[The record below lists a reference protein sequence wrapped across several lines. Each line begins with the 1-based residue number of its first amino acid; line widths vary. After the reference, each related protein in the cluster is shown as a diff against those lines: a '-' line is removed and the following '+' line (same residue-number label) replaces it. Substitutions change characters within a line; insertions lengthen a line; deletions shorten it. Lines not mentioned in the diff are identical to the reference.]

1 MRGGGSPPKFLL
13 NEILNE
19 MSKKI
24 YTEVFPIYNP
34 TICILL
40 VSRDPMKKGS
50 RELSGVLGLGTATWV
65 YFGWKRIQNHL
76 AGYFSN
82 LSWDLN
88 LLPLPLNKKHS
99 TKLLTIVYG
108 FSGSYGTMLAMS
120 HTWPHSSSLG
130 KGLHT
135 HTSTL
140 TIIDPLRK
148 LVTNF

>member
-50 RELSGVLGLGTATWV
+50 RELSGVLGLGTAT
-65 YFGWKRIQNHL
+65 
-76 AGYFSN
+76 
-82 LSWDLN
+82 
-88 LLPLPLNKKHS
+88 
-99 TKLLTIVYG
+99 
-108 FSGSYGTMLAMS
+108 
-120 HTWPHSSSLG
+120 
-130 KGLHT
+130 
-135 HTSTL
+135 
-140 TIIDPLRK
+140 
-148 LVTNF
+148 